1 MEMSEA
7 STNSIAGDGQS
18 NPSWVDS
25 GFRWLLENL
34 LKALAIAAIAVLA
47 AGLTNYLKR
56 HEIEQATQ
64 ALKART
70 EYDTAFSLMGHLSSN
85 KGGLG
90 REERSVYKDLLDH
103 LGKNGFDEKLRV
115 SIDNYLNRDDFDA
128 IKNAAVKDEDLLNV
142 NAPAVQV
149 NKTVDSLV
157 GPTELAVR
165 LYTQIADGSQ
175 LVLYDKVKQ
184 TFQASSR
191 LKVQAVERVG
201 SKAPQ
206 KSDLRYCNNTK
217 QEIAQ
222 VVRQQIETFMQPVA
236 LRQLPEA
243 LCRAVRPNHL
253 ELWISKG
260 ATK

>member
-1 MEMSEA
+1 MSEA
-7 STNSIAGDGQS
+7 IPNSIAGGGPS
-18 NPSWVDS
+18 NQNWAHS
-25 GFRWLLENL
+25 GFRWLMENL

-56 HEIEQATQ
+56 HEIEQVTQ

-70 EYDTAFSLMGHLSSN
+70 EYETAFSLMGHLSSN

-90 REERSVYKDLLDH
+90 REERSVYKDLLAH

-128 IKNAAVKDEDLLNV
+128 IKNAAVKDEDMLNV

-157 GPTELAVR
+157 GPNELSDR
-165 LYTQIADGSQ
+165 LYTQIVDDSQ
-175 LVLYDKVKQ
+175 LALYGKVKQ
-184 TFQASSR
+184 AFQATSR

-201 SKAPQ
+201 SQAPLQ
-206 KSDLRYCNNTK
+206 NDLRYCNNNK

-222 VVRQQIETFMQPVA
+222 VVRQQIEAFIQPLQ
-236 LRQLPEA
+236 LRQLPES
-243 LCRAVRPNHL
+243 LCHAVRPNHL

-260 ATK
+260 ETK